1 VITQLIDRIIQINL
15 NQTRNETKVIIL
27 YNLSPYFCTVSGN
40 NDVEAQRRTVVVHRR
55 PSRTVVVTRIPRH
68 RIVYVNRRIV
78 RPAIRVLS
86 PAAIAITY
94 GRTKYFYDSG
104 YYYILE
110 KDGYRIVAP
119 PAGMVVTALPSH
131 YVRVKANS
139 ISCLY
144 LDGIFYEK
152 YLRGIESL
160 NLR

>member
-1 VITQLIDRIIQINL
+1 MKPKSLFY
-15 NQTRNETKVIIL
+15 IIL
-27 YNLSPYFCTVSGN
+27 VLIFCTVSGN

-139 ISCLY
+139 ISCLLPGWY
-144 LDGIFYEK
+144 FL
-152 YLRGIESL
+152 
-160 NLR
+160 